1 MNTHGVYDLLKKA
14 DLQNNHY
21 AEVRTIE
28 IYSEPIST
36 MFTGSMSAWSSVYLG
51 PSTLLTHCRLIMILI
66 ELK

>member
-21 AEVRTIE
+21 AKVRTIE

-36 MFTGSMSAWSSVYLG
+36 MFTGSMSA
-51 PSTLLTHCRLIMILI
+51 
-66 ELK
+66 